1 MGHALCSQVTTHEG
15 CNLSAAPQHLGLS
28 SSFSTGPCAGTHSS
42 EHTQEPRAAWQ
53 HPPRPPLPPALEP
66 PQTTPSSARV
76 PQAIPREA
84 AHQTLP
90 RAAPG
95 WVGARWHPWAGNLG
109 GAGGF
114 SLPQHN
120 CGGSR
125 LPAGESGHQR
135 SAFIACH
142 KTAIS
147 SQASSLI
154 TQPVLSFHFITG
166 INNEF
171 KAWKAIKMCD

>member
-1 MGHALCSQVTTHEG
+1 MVSGDPLRGSQT
-15 CNLSAAPQHLGLS
+15 LS
-28 SSFSTGPCAGTHSS
+28 STSTPWFEPFSSHRLLGRRPVL
-42 EHTQEPRAAWQ
+42 RADSRGGR
-53 HPPRPPLPPALEP
+53 HGSTPLRASNPWVTP
-66 PQTTPSSARV
+66 PQMAPTRLWCPRQFPGHRPS
-76 PQAIPREA
+76 
-84 AHQTLP
+84 QTLL
-90 RAAPG
+90 RAVPG
-95 WVGARWHPWAGNLG
+95 WAGARWHPWAGNLG

-114 SLPQHN
+114 SLTQHN
-120 CGGSR
+120 CCGSR

-135 SAFIACH
+135 TAFITCY